1 MPAPRPGSLKDP
13 DVAEL
18 FECDDPDKIFDDL
31 REIGHG
37 SFGAVYYARNTV
49 TSEVCAVKK
58 MSYGGKQSLEK
69 WQDILK
75 EIRFLRKLTHPNC
88 ISYSGCYLKEHTVW
102 LVMEYCLGSTSDI
115 IEVHKEPLHEEEISA
130 ISAGVLA
137 GLSYLHLQNRI
148 HRDIK
153 AGNIL
158 LTDSGCI
165 KLADFGS
172 ASVVCPANSF
182 VGTPYWMAPEV
193 ILAMDESHYDGK
205 VDVWSLGITCIELA
219 ERKPPYFNMN
229 AMSALYHIAQN
240 DSPQLSSPDWS
251 DIFRHFVDACLQKKP
266 GERPTSERLTQH
278 QFVARVKATN
288 VLLDLIAR
296 TKNAVRDL
304 DNLNYRKMKKIL
316 MNDHCD
322 DQSTIGDDVSVSDIN
337 DDKSAGGSSKSN
349 SITSEGIVSASS
361 QGSSTNSLPH
371 PGPAPG
377 ASSSSSAGP
386 QAGVGPH
393 GPHANHLGAPSHAP
407 MHLHA
412 QYSNVGG
419 GIPPPSLGDL
429 EGPTYA
435 NFHRG
440 PSTHSRNLPPHPTPV
455 DGAVGG
461 GHHSPSMSAASGPG
475 APGGSNA
482 GSGGSPSSSHL
493 GLPPRSGSGKLP
505 SFKVAASSLAAVTG
519 SSVAGSDGTMDAKN
533 FSTIRTTSIVQR
545 QHKEHMQESEMHDQL
560 SGYKRLRRDH
570 QAALQRLEEQCRAEM
585 EKHKQML
592 DREYEQLLTQF
603 SRELERLQLKHLEEL
618 GKRSKNNSTT
628 EKRLMKEVSDQQSV
642 EKKQFESRMKAD
654 YKLKKE
660 RWKREIADTDA
671 PKRQKEAVLLQQKE
685 KYKEWEGS
693 EGQRLARDQKDVL
706 DREVRKF
713 QRRRLVK
720 YHDLEQD
727 LLREELNKRQSQC
740 ESAHSMLMR
749 HHELTHELE
758 TKQQRAVHNLR
769 EDHVSKQHQTELNNQ
784 EEYMKRA
791 QRELKKKHALELKQ
805 QPKSLKQQELQ
816 IRKQLR
822 DTCKIQDR
830 QYKALKAHILQTTP
844 KDEQKSTIRK
854 LKEEKRRK
862 MALLGDT
869 YEQTITEMLQKQSIR
884 MDESQEREARELAD
898 KLQHELEIL
907 TACQTK
913 SKVSGDQ
920 QRGRER
926 RELEERVEVRRT
938 LLEKKMSE
946 ETTQFLQERGER
958 IRLLRE
964 RQAREVENFDDES
977 VRMGFNAMSIA
988 ESSNEPGYGEAV
1000 DGNDSNSTS
1009 GGGSSTGTPGGGQF
1023 TLSHSSSF
1031 AGGGSHHSHRAS
1043 TVSAAGS
1050 VFSTA
1055 SSTPS
1060 TPGGSH
1066 QHRPR
1071 TQL

>member
-1 MPAPRPGSLKDP
+1 
-13 DVAEL
+13 
-18 FECDDPDKIFDDL
+18 
-31 REIGHG
+31 
-37 SFGAVYYARNTV
+37 
-49 TSEVCAVKK
+49 
-58 MSYGGKQSLEK
+58 
-69 WQDILK
+69 
-75 EIRFLRKLTHPNC
+75 
-88 ISYSGCYLKEHTVW
+88 
-102 LVMEYCLGSTSDI
+102 
-115 IEVHKEPLHEEEISA
+115 
-130 ISAGVLA
+130 
-137 GLSYLHLQNRI
+137 
-148 HRDIK
+148 
-153 AGNIL
+153 
-158 LTDSGCI
+158 
-165 KLADFGS
+165 
-172 ASVVCPANSF
+172 
-182 VGTPYWMAPEV
+182 
-193 ILAMDESHYDGK
+193 
-205 VDVWSLGITCIELA
+205 
-219 ERKPPYFNMN
+219 
-229 AMSALYHIAQN
+229 
-240 DSPQLSSPDWS
+240 
-251 DIFRHFVDACLQKKP
+251 
-266 GERPTSERLTQH
+266 
-278 QFVARVKATN
+278 
-288 VLLDLIAR
+288 
-296 TKNAVRDL
+296 
-304 DNLNYRKMKKIL
+304 
-316 MNDHCD
+316 
-322 DQSTIGDDVSVSDIN
+322 
-337 DDKSAGGSSKSN
+337 
-349 SITSEGIVSASS
+349 
-361 QGSSTNSLPH
+361 
-371 PGPAPG
+371 
-377 ASSSSSAGP
+377 
-386 QAGVGPH
+386 
-393 GPHANHLGAPSHAP
+393 
-407 MHLHA
+407 
-412 QYSNVGG
+412 
-419 GIPPPSLGDL
+419 
-429 EGPTYA
+429 
-435 NFHRG
+435 
-440 PSTHSRNLPPHPTPV
+440 
-455 DGAVGG
+455 
-461 GHHSPSMSAASGPG
+461 
-475 APGGSNA
+475 
-482 GSGGSPSSSHL
+482 
-493 GLPPRSGSGKLP
+493 
-505 SFKVAASSLAAVTG
+505 
-519 SSVAGSDGTMDAKN
+519 
-533 FSTIRTTSIVQR
+533 
-545 QHKEHMQESEMHDQL
+545 MHDQL

-618 GKRSKNNSTT
+618 GKRSKNNTTT
-628 EKRLMKEVSDQQSV
+628 EKRLMKEVSDAHSA

-660 RWKREIADTDA
+660 RWKREMADTPDL
-671 PKRQKEAVLLQQKE
+671 PKRQREAVLLQQKE
-685 KYKEWEGS
+685 KYKEYES
-693 EGQRLARDQKDVL
+693 TENQRLARDQKDVL

-769 EDHVSKQHQTELNNQ
+769 EDHVSKQHQTELTNQ

-844 KDEQKSTIRK
+844 KDEQKVTIRK

-884 MDESQEREARELAD
+884 MDETQEREATQLAD

-920 QRGRER
+920 QRARER

-977 VRMGFNAMSIA
+977 IRLGFNAMSIA
-988 ESSNEPGYGEAV
+988 ESSNEPGYGEEA
-1000 DGNDSNSTS
+1000 DSNS
-1009 GGGSSTGTPGGGQF
+1009 GGGGVGSPF

-1031 AGGGSHHSHRAS
+1031 AGGGGASHRSSNAS
-1043 TVSAAGS
+1043 M
-1050 VFSTA
+1050 FSTSTA
-1055 SSTPS
+1055 TPGTPS
-1060 TPGGSH
+1060 TGGGTGQRHSSH
-1066 QHRPR
+1066 HHHHHHPR